1 MTAILDW
8 IISNRETILEDTIY
22 PSIALTRSLLWNKL
36 IQIRA
41 LRVEYKQNNSLVEAL
56 EILYAEIENQNPAS
70 TGLSKRQRTID

>member
-8 IISNRETILEDTIY
+8 IISNRETILEDTVY
-22 PSIALTRSLLWNKL
+22 PSIALTRSSLWNKL